1 MIKEDDMPEK
11 PIKAEII
18 LYQSD
23 GANVPVPVLF
33 QVETFW
39 LTQQQMAD
47 LFERDKSTISRHLKN
62 IFDEGELD
70 EESVVAVFATTAAD
84 GKTYQVTYYD
94 LDAVISVGYRV
105 SPQPRSGRFE
115 FEEQLWTARI

>member
-1 MIKEDDMPEK
+1 
-11 PIKAEII
+11 
-18 LYQSD
+18 
-23 GANVPVPVLF
+23 
-33 QVETFW
+33 
-39 LTQQQMAD
+39 MAD

-94 LDAVISVGYRV
+94 LDEDEAFSRLEQGNTKHSVDGKAGRNAGTTIRRYA
-105 SPQPRSGRFE
+105 PPR
-115 FEEQLWTARI
+115 